1 MEKISIQFN
10 SDISKDSTETRIA
23 FYANI
28 GFFIEV
34 AQMLEF
40 NIRKL
45 LCYESSV
52 KEIEKDGLSKESVTK
67 ICGEKDEEYVKTY
80 TDKLTLGQLI
90 GKLEKNASLSS
101 EVIKLIKEINIYRSF
116 IVHKIFPNNII
127 SGNLSKSET
136 VHHYI
141 ETKLI
146 PMTNSAIETN
156 KMLIKIIELYRDD
169 LRKYKA
175 QVGLIDSK

>member
-1 MEKISIQFN
+1 MLFMLISV
-10 SDISKDSTETRIA
+10 
-23 FYANI
+23 
-28 GFFIEV
+28 FFIEV

-40 NIRKL
+40 NLRKL

-67 ICGEKDEEYVKTY
+67 ICGEKDDEYVKTY

-90 GKLEKNASLSS
+90 GKLEENASLSS
-101 EVIKLIKEINIYRSF
+101 EVIKLIKKINIYRSF
-116 IVHKIFPNNII
+116 IVHKIFQNNII

-146 PMTNSAIETN
+146 PMTTNAIETN
-156 KMLIKIIELYRDD
+156 KMLIRIIELYRDD

>member
-23 FYANI
+23 FYTNI

-34 AQMLEF
+34 AQMFEF
-40 NIRKL
+40 NLRKL

-67 ICGEKDEEYVKTY
+67 ICGEKDNEYIKTY

-90 GKLEKNASLSS
+90 GKLEKNASLSN
-101 EVIKLIKEINIYRSF
+101 EVIKLIKKINIYRSF
-116 IVHKIFPNNII
+116 IVHKIFQNNII

>member
-1 MEKISIQFN
+1 M
-10 SDISKDSTETRIA
+10 
-23 FYANI
+23 
-28 GFFIEV
+28 
-34 AQMLEF
+34 
-40 NIRKL
+40 
-45 LCYESSV
+45 
-52 KEIEKDGLSKESVTK
+52 
-67 ICGEKDEEYVKTY
+67 
-80 TDKLTLGQLI
+80 GQLI

-101 EVIKLIKEINIYRSF
+101 EVIKLIKKINIYRSF
-116 IVHKIFPNNII
+116 IVHKIFQNNII

>member
-10 SDISKDSTETRIA
+10 SDVSKDNTETRIA

-40 NIRKL
+40 NLRKL

-52 KEIEKDGLSKESVTK
+52 KEIEKDGLSKENISK

-80 TDKLTLGQLI
+80 TAKLTLGQLI
-90 GKLEKNASLSS
+90 GKLEENASLSS

-116 IVHKIFPNNII
+116 IVHKIFQNNII

-146 PMTNSAIETN
+146 PMTNNAIETN

-175 QVGLIDSK
+175 QVGLIDSI

>member
-23 FYANI
+23 FYTNI

-34 AQMLEF
+34 AQMFEF
-40 NIRKL
+40 NLRKL

-67 ICGEKDEEYVKTY
+67 ICGEKDNEYVKTY

-90 GKLEKNASLSS
+90 GKLEKNASLSI
-101 EVIKLIKEINIYRSF
+101 EVIKLIKKINIYRSF
-116 IVHKIFPNNII
+116 IVHKIFQNNII

>member
-40 NIRKL
+40 NLRKL

-52 KEIEKDGLSKESVTK
+52 KEIEKDGLSKESVLQTCQKYDK
-67 ICGEKDEEYVKTY
+67 IYLETY
-80 TDKLTLGQLI
+80 TRKRTLGWLI
-90 GKLEKNASLSS
+90 GELKKNTSLSS
-101 EVIKLIKEINIYRSF
+101 EVIKLVKEINIYRSF
-116 IVHKIFPNNII
+116 IVHKIFQNNII

-146 PMTNSAIETN
+146 PMTTNAIETN
-156 KMLIKIIELYRDD
+156 KMLIRIIELYRDD

>member
-23 FYANI
+23 FYVNI

-40 NIRKL
+40 NLRKL

-52 KEIEKDGLSKESVTK
+52 KEIEKDSPNKESVSK
-67 ICGEKDEEYVKTY
+67 ICGEKDEEHVKTY
-80 TDKLTLGQLI
+80 TNKLTLGQLI

-101 EVIKLIKEINIYRSF
+101 EVIKLIKKINIYRSF
-116 IVHKIFPNNII
+116 IVHKIFQNNII